1 MKHYFNKEAFI
12 EGLSCLLF
20 AFTML
25 YLIFTEK
32 YLLFIRPGMKIYL
45 YFTAVVMIVWSVS
58 CFRRIAIPQY
68 KMHLN
73 RFLVLIVPMIAMFLP
88 YTVIKASDTTISS
101 QIQTNQSD
109 VQENTQQNNT
119 ETIQSAQQSTT
130 NAQNTPEVTPVPSS
144 QSGSDNSVDNNQ
156 QTTASDTQNNDQQSS
171 QAQNDSSQDHQIKVP
186 DGLDTENKTIT
197 ISDTDFYAWIVQL
210 NLYPDKYEG
219 YTLHVHGT
227 VYRNDYMEANE
238 FAVTRLLM
246 SCCVADLANCGPLC
260 IYDNASELTEDAW
273 VNVTGTYHY
282 DKYEGMQ
289 VTVTGIEDAEPAEE
303 EYIYPVY

>member
-45 YFTAVVMIVWSVS
+45 YFTAAVMLVWSVS

-88 YTVIKASDTTISS
+88 YTVIKASETTISS
-101 QIQTNQSD
+101 QVQTNQSD
-109 VQENTQQNNT
+109 IQENTQQNGVQT
-119 ETIQSAQQSTT
+119 SQSTQQSTANT
-130 NAQNTPEVTPVPSS
+130 QNTPEVTQGSSS
-144 QSGSDNSVDNNQ
+144 QNSVDNSEDNGQ
-156 QTTASDTQNNDQQSS
+156 QTTASDTQSDTQQNS
-171 QAQNDSSQDHQIKVP
+171 QTQNDSSQDHQIKVP
-186 DGLDTENKTIT
+186 DGLDMESKTIT

-227 VYRNDYMEANE
+227 VYRNDYMEENE

-289 VTVTGIEDAEPAEE
+289 VTVTGIEDADPAEE

>member
-20 AFTML
+20 AFAIL

-45 YFTAVVMIVWSVS
+45 YFTAAVMIVWSIS
-58 CFRRIAIPQY
+58 CFRRVAMPQY

-73 RFLVLIVPMIAMFLP
+73 RFLVLVVPMIAMFLP
-88 YTVIKASDTTISS
+88 YTVIKASETTISS

-119 ETIQSAQQSTT
+119 ETTQSAQQSTADT
-130 NAQNTPEVTPVPSS
+130 QNTPEITPDSSS
-144 QSGSDNSVDNNQ
+144 QNSADNSTGSSSQDS
-156 QTTASDTQNNDQQSS
+156 ASDSQNNNQQSS
-171 QAQNDSSQDHQIKVP
+171 QTQNAGSQNHQIEVP
-186 DGLDTENKTIT
+186 SGLDTETKTIT
-197 ISDTDFYAWIVQL
+197 VSDDEFYQWILQL
-210 NLYPDKYEG
+210 SYYPEKYEG
-219 YTLHVHGT
+219 YTIHIHGS
-227 VYRNDYMEANE
+227 VYREDSMETNE

-246 SCCVADLANCGPLC
+246 SCCVADLTNFGPLC
-260 IYDNASELTEDAW
+260 VYDNASELTQDAW

-282 DKYEGMQ
+282 DKYEGMN
-289 VTVTGIEDAEPAEE
+289 VTVTGIEDADPAEE

>member
-12 EGLSCLLF
+12 EGVSCLLF
-20 AFTML
+20 AFTIL

-45 YFTAVVMIVWSVS
+45 YFTAVVMIIWSVS

-73 RFLVLIVPMIAMFLP
+73 QFLVLVVPMIAMFLP
-88 YTVIKASDTTISS
+88 YTVIKASETTINS
-101 QIQTNQSD
+101 QVKTNQSD
-109 VQENTQQNNT
+109 VQENTPQNDTGTSQSTQQNT
-119 ETIQSAQQSTT
+119 ATDMQS
-130 NAQNTPEVTPVPSS
+130 
-144 QSGSDNSVDNNQ
+144 
-156 QTTASDTQNNDQQSS
+156 NDQQNS
-171 QAQNDSSQDHQIKVP
+171 QTQNDSSQNHQIKVP

-197 ISDTDFYAWIVQL
+197 ILDTDFYAWIVQL

-227 VYRNDYMEANE
+227 VYRNDYMEENE

-260 IYDNASELTEDAW
+260 IYDNASELTEDTW

>member
-1 MKHYFNKEAFI
+1 
-12 EGLSCLLF
+12 
-20 AFTML
+20 ML
-25 YLIFTEK
+25 AL
-32 YLLFIRPGMKIYL
+32 RPGMKIYL
-45 YFTAVVMIVWSVS
+45 YFTAVVMIIWSVS

-73 RFLVLIVPMIAMFLP
+73 QFLVLVVPMIAMFLP
-88 YTVIKASDTTISS
+88 YTVIKASETTISS
-101 QIQTNQSD
+101 QVKTNQSD
-109 VQENTQQNNT
+109 VQENTPQNDTGTSQSTQQN
-119 ETIQSAQQSTT
+119 
-130 NAQNTPEVTPVPSS
+130 
-144 QSGSDNSVDNNQ
+144 
-156 QTTASDTQNNDQQSS
+156 TATDMQGNDQQNS
-171 QAQNDSSQDHQIKVP
+171 QTQNDSSQNHQIKVP

-197 ISDTDFYAWIVQL
+197 ILDTDFYAWIVQL

-227 VYRNDYMEANE
+227 VYRNDYMEENE

-260 IYDNASELTEDAW
+260 IYDNASELTEDTW

>member
-227 VYRNDYMEANE
+227 VYRNDYMEENE

-260 IYDNASELTEDAW
+260 IYNNVSELTEDAW

-289 VTVTGIEDAEPAEE
+289 VTVTGIEDADPAEE
-303 EYIYPVY
+303 EYIYPIY

>member
-20 AFTML
+20 AFTIL

-45 YFTAVVMIVWSVS
+45 YFTAIVMIIWSVS
-58 CFRRIAIPQY
+58 CFRRIAVPQY

-73 RFLVLIVPMIAMFLP
+73 RFLVIVVPMTAMFLP
-88 YTVIKASDTTISS
+88 YTVIKASETTISS
-101 QIQTNQSD
+101 QVQTNQSD
-109 VQENTQQNNT
+109 VQKNTLQNDTGTSQSTQQNTTGTQNAPEAT
-119 ETIQSAQQSTT
+119 PDPSAQ
-130 NAQNTPEVTPVPSS
+130 NEA
-144 QSGSDNSVDNNQ
+144 DNSTGDNRQNIATDMQSNNQ
-156 QTTASDTQNNDQQSS
+156 QGNQT
-171 QAQNDSSQDHQIKVP
+171 QNDSSQDHQIKVP

-197 ISDTDFYAWIVQL
+197 ISDSDFYAWIVQL

-219 YTLHVHGT
+219 YTLHIHGT

-246 SCCVADLANCGPLC
+246 SCCVADLANYGPLC

-282 DKYEGMQ
+282 DKYGGMQ

>member
-12 EGLSCLLF
+12 EGVSCLLF
-20 AFTML
+20 AFTIL

-45 YFTAVVMIVWSVS
+45 YFTAVVMIIWSVS

-73 RFLVLIVPMIAMFLP
+73 QFLVLVVPMIAMFLP
-88 YTVIKASDTTISS
+88 YTVIKASETTISS
-101 QIQTNQSD
+101 QVKTNQSD
-109 VQENTQQNNT
+109 VQENTPQNDTGTSQSTQQNT
-119 ETIQSAQQSTT
+119 ATDMQS
-130 NAQNTPEVTPVPSS
+130 
-144 QSGSDNSVDNNQ
+144 
-156 QTTASDTQNNDQQSS
+156 NDQQNS
-171 QAQNDSSQDHQIKVP
+171 QTQNDSSQNHQIKVP

-197 ISDTDFYAWIVQL
+197 ILDTDFYAWIVQL

-227 VYRNDYMEANE
+227 VYRNDYMEENE

-260 IYDNASELTEDAW
+260 IYDNASELTEDTW

>member
-1 MKHYFNKEAFI
+1 
-12 EGLSCLLF
+12 
-20 AFTML
+20 
-25 YLIFTEK
+25 
-32 YLLFIRPGMKIYL
+32 MKIYL
-45 YFTAVVMIVWSVS
+45 YFTAVVMIIWSVS
-58 CFRRIAIPQY
+58 CFRRIAILQY

-73 RFLVLIVPMIAMFLP
+73 QFLVLVVPMIAMFLP
-88 YTVIKASDTTISS
+88 YTVIKASETTISS
-101 QIQTNQSD
+101 QVKTNQSD
-109 VQENTQQNNT
+109 VQENTPQNDTGTSQSTQQNT
-119 ETIQSAQQSTT
+119 ATDMQS
-130 NAQNTPEVTPVPSS
+130 
-144 QSGSDNSVDNNQ
+144 
-156 QTTASDTQNNDQQSS
+156 NDQQNS
-171 QAQNDSSQDHQIKVP
+171 QTQNDSSQNHQIKVP

-197 ISDTDFYAWIVQL
+197 ILDTDFYAWIVQL

-227 VYRNDYMEANE
+227 VYRNDYMEENE

-260 IYDNASELTEDAW
+260 IYDNASELTEDTW

>member
-20 AFTML
+20 AFTIL

-45 YFTAVVMIVWSVS
+45 YFTAAVMIVWSIS

-88 YTVIKASDTTISS
+88 YTVIKASDATISS
-101 QIQTNQSD
+101 QVQTNQSD
-109 VQENTQQNNT
+109 VQVNAQQNDA
-119 ETIQSAQQSTT
+119 ETTQSAQQNTT
-130 NAQNTPEVTPVPSS
+130 DTQNTPEATPDPS
-144 QSGSDNSVDNNQ
+144 
-156 QTTASDTQNNDQQSS
+156 A
-171 QAQNDSSQDHQIKVP
+171 QDHQIKVP

-227 VYRNDYMEANE
+227 VYRNDYMEENE

-260 IYDNASELTEDAW
+260 IYDSAAELTEDAW

-289 VTVTGIEDAEPAEE
+289 VTVTGIEDADPAEE
-303 EYIYPVY
+303 EYIYPVF

>member
-12 EGLSCLLF
+12 EGVSCLLF
-20 AFTML
+20 AFTIL

-45 YFTAVVMIVWSVS
+45 YFTAVVMIIWSVS

-73 RFLVLIVPMIAMFLP
+73 QFLVLVVPMIAMFLP
-88 YTVIKASDTTISS
+88 YTVIKASETTISS
-101 QIQTNQSD
+101 QVKTNQSD
-109 VQENTQQNNT
+109 VQENTPQNDTGTSQSTQQNT
-119 ETIQSAQQSTT
+119 ATDMQS
-130 NAQNTPEVTPVPSS
+130 
-144 QSGSDNSVDNNQ
+144 
-156 QTTASDTQNNDQQSS
+156 NDQQNS
-171 QAQNDSSQDHQIKVP
+171 QTQNDSSQNHQIKVP

-197 ISDTDFYAWIVQL
+197 ILDTDFYAWIVQL

-227 VYRNDYMEANE
+227 VYRNDYMEENE

-260 IYDNASELTEDAW
+260 IYDNASELTEDTW

-282 DKYEGMQ
+282 DKYGGMQ

>member
-45 YFTAVVMIVWSVS
+45 YFTAAVMLVWSVS

-73 RFLVLIVPMIAMFLP
+73 RVLVLVVPMIAMFLP
-88 YTVIKASDTTISS
+88 YTVIKASETTISS
-101 QIQTNQSD
+101 QVQTNQSD
-109 VQENTQQNNT
+109 IQKNTQQNDT
-119 ETIQSAQQSTT
+119 EMTQSAQQNTT
-130 NAQNTPEVTPVPSS
+130 NIQNTPGVTPGLSS
-144 QSGSDNSVDNNQ
+144 QNGADNSTGSSGQDSAVN
-156 QTTASDTQNNDQQSS
+156 SQNNTQQNS
-171 QAQNDSSQDHQIKVP
+171 QTQNDSSQNHQIKVP
-186 DGLDTENKTIT
+186 DGLDTENKAIT

-219 YTLHVHGT
+219 YTLHIHGT

-289 VTVTGIEDAEPAEE
+289 VTVTGIEDANPAEE